1 MHKQQGSVRS
11 LSKHPI
17 ESIYDVQPS
26 PDDRKFLH
34 YFYHAPDGIIIY
46 DDARI
51 IHYVNQKITKILGLD
66 YSEILGKPIES
77 FFPHDHL
84 AQSPLLHRSN
94 SDSFSQIR
102 DRVLVKEMG
111 TLVELESSEQ
121 LLPDNYYIMIL
132 RDNRVRRRSQDEFH
146 KAIKSDIYEKLF
158 IKLRLFM
165 HGEGMLVNLNR
176 LTLFLDN
183 TTSLSEPQI
192 LNRFINVTEEY
203 RKIIYPELQS
213 IGGYLHALRIDD
225 DGSQSNGIML
235 PEGYSIVEYA
245 DRLKELFDNASS
257 MFGHRNN
264 NDCIRL
270 IIRHKN
276 DIQVMISTIKKVIKS
291 TSRNIERFFICTP
304 DDIIST
310 TVNKYRSVEHRVTF
324 NLTGNLEGQSAIMN
338 SSELAEVVD
347 ILIDN
352 AIESLREY
360 SDGRDDFDPWID
372 ISLSIVNDKLRIE
385 VKDNGP
391 GIKKEHQTLLF
402 KDGFTT
408 KGPGHGFGLSYSVRY
423 IQRYGGNLSY
433 ESHPGFGAC
442 FVIELLRAYHNER

>member
-17 ESIYDVQPS
+17 ESIYEVQPS

-51 IHYVNQKITKILGLD
+51 IHYVNQKITKILGFG

-77 FFPHDHL
+77 FFPQDHL
-84 AQSPLLHRSN
+84 AQTPLLHRLN
-94 SDSFSQIR
+94 GDSFSQIR
-102 DRVLVKEMG
+102 DRVLVKKKG

-121 LLPDNYYIMIL
+121 HLPDNYYIMIL

-165 HGEGMLVNLNR
+165 HGEGMLMNLNR

-183 TTSLSEPQI
+183 TASLSDPQI
-192 LNRFINVTEEY
+192 LNRFIDVTEEY
-203 RKIIYPELQS
+203 RKIVYPELHS
-213 IGGYLHALRIDD
+213 IGRYLHALRIDD
-225 DGSQSNGIML
+225 DGSQSNGIVL
-235 PEGYSIVEYA
+235 PEGYSIIEYA
-245 DRLKELFDNASS
+245 DKLKTIFDNASR
-257 MFGHRNN
+257 MFGNQN
-264 NDCIRL
+264 YSDCITG
-270 IIRHKN
+270 IVRHKN
-276 DIQVMISTIKKVIKS
+276 DIQTMIDTVKKIIKS
-291 TSRNIERFFICTP
+291 TSRDIERFFICTP
-304 DDIIST
+304 DDIIGA
-310 TVNKYRSVEHRVTF
+310 TVKKYRYEENRVIF
-324 NLTGNLEGQSAIMN
+324 NLTGNLDGQSAIMN
-338 SSELAEVVD
+338 SSELAEVTE

-352 AIESLREY
+352 AIESLRDY
-360 SDGRDDFDPWID
+360 ADGREDFDPWID
-372 ISLSIVNDKLRIE
+372 ITLSIVNDKIRIE
-385 VKDNGP
+385 IKDNGP

-408 KGPGHGFGLSYSVRY
+408 KGPGHGFGLSYSARY
-423 IQRYGGNLSY
+423 TQRYGGNLSY
-433 ESHPGFGAC
+433 KSHPGFGAC